1 MEYAM
6 IKSLVVGGELA
17 DVKLYGF
24 GTLEKIDLEKELTGQ
39 STFLVDAAIKS
50 GESVSLYGIE
60 FFMRELN
67 RVSAVTFHNFL
78 LADVADCNMHL
89 GSEES
94 ELKVYSFQ
102 GVNIGLIVDDDIDSE
117 LIWSKL
123 SEKADGIISI
133 VRTFDNARRERVKKL
148 QKLFSLPVAVCHGEH
163 LYSFGARSPHVM
175 DIN

>member
-39 STFLVDAAIKS
+39 SSFLVDASIKS
-50 GESVSLYGIE
+50 GENVSLYGIE
-60 FFMRELN
+60 FFMRELK
-67 RVSAVTFHNFL
+67 RVSAVTFHNYL
-78 LADVADCNMHL
+78 LADVADCNLHM
-89 GSEES
+89 GGEES
-94 ELKVYSFQ
+94 ELKVYSFH

-123 SEKADGIISI
+123 AERSDGRVSI
-133 VRTFDNARRERVKKL
+133 VRTFDDARKERVKLL
-148 QKLFSLPVAVCHGEH
+148 QKRFTLPVAVCHGEH
-163 LYSFGARSPHVM
+163 LYAFGARSPQVLN
-175 DIN
+175 IN